1 MLRQFD
7 ESEVGTRRQRA
18 GYVYADGARK
28 LSPHDESLSSYSHP
42 VANQPSRTKSLVNGN
57 FGGKVILRAQ
67 QNVAGQRAARI
78 RPTSEK
84 LDASLR
90 LS

>member
-1 MLRQFD
+1 M
-7 ESEVGTRRQRA
+7 RA
-18 GYVYADGARK
+18 KLGQEDRGPGYVYADGARK